1 MRLPRLEVESL
12 REKQKKSVFLEGR
25 KSGVVFEL
33 TWEERLNIK
42 GAE

>member
-1 MRLPRLEVESL
+1 LNPFPK
-12 REKQKKSVFLEGR
+12 KQKSKVGIAR
-25 KSGVVFEL
+25 RGKSGVVFEL